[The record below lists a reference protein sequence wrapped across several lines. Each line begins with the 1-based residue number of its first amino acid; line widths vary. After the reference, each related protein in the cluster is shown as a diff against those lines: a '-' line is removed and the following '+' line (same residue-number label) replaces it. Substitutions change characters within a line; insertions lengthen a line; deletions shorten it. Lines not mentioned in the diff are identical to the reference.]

1 MSGVYRKACPDEA
14 FDSEDDGALPV
25 ELRRVAEAELS
36 ETPEKRREALTKLT
50 QLLQDEQDLN
60 ANKDAQ
66 FLLRFLRVRKYNV
79 DAALRTVRNYY
90 KNRASC
96 PSLYDTFLPHTA
108 PPQGR
113 KLVMVLPDKDVH
125 GRPVLLCKPG
135 KSHEQD
141 LNANKDAQ
149 FLLRFLRVRKYNVD
163 AALRT
168 VRNYYKNRA
177 SCPSLYDTFLPHTAP
192 PQGRKLVMV
201 LPDKDVHGRPVLLCK
216 PGKSRAWITG
226 ELSYE
231 DFHRTWLLCMEHLAS
246 DPAAQ
251 VVGVALL
258 LDYAGFTPDKVLSL
272 RPGLLR
278 RAVEYVQ
285 DCMPMR
291 MKAAHIVRQHYAF
304 DMLFA
309 IIRPFVKAKLAER
322 VHLHGSNFEKLHEHI
337 SPGNLPA
344 EYGGQG
350 PPLDHDNY
358 WKQVDDEEERFAAAN
373 RFGYASKSRD
383 DPPDG
388 TEEQQEFTSL

>member
-1 MSGVYRKACPDEA
+1 MSGVYRKARPDEG
-14 FDSEDDGALPV
+14 FDSADDSALSV
-25 ELRRVAEAELS
+25 ELRRVAEAELG
-36 ETPEKRREALTKLT
+36 ETPEKRRDALTKLT

-96 PSLYDTFLPHTA
+96 PSLYDTFLPHNA
-108 PPQGR
+108 PPEGR

-135 KSHEQD
+135 
-141 LNANKDAQ
+141 
-149 FLLRFLRVRKYNVD
+149 
-163 AALRT
+163 
-168 VRNYYKNRA
+168 
-177 SCPSLYDTFLPHTAP
+177 
-192 PQGRKLVMV
+192 
-201 LPDKDVHGRPVLLCK
+201 
-216 PGKSRAWITG
+216 AWITG